1 MSPIS
6 PINLLEACA
15 VVMVG
20 ATLHGSVGFGIGAL
34 AAPFLMLIDP
44 GLVPGPLLFAAIGL
58 TVLLAR
64 RERSSIDFTG
74 MSWAVAGRVPG
85 TVLGA
90 AALALVPSG
99 QMSLMFGAVVLLAV
113 GMSAFGLRVR
123 RTNWSLLGAGAMSG
137 FMSTTAS
144 IGGPPMAILYH
155 DTPGARVRGTLS
167 SFFVVGATFSLVALV
182 AVGRFGWG
190 ELVAAVSLLPG
201 ILLGFAVSS
210 HTARLV
216 DRGYTRKAVLA
227 VSALA
232 GLSVILRELV

>member
-1 MSPIS
+1 
-6 PINLLEACA
+6 
-15 VVMVG
+15 
-20 ATLHGSVGFGIGAL
+20 
-34 AAPFLMLIDP
+34 
-44 GLVPGPLLFAAIGL
+44 
-58 TVLLAR
+58 
-64 RERSSIDFTG
+64 
-74 MSWAVAGRVPG
+74 
-85 TVLGA
+85 
-90 AALALVPSG
+90 
-99 QMSLMFGAVVLLAV
+99 AVVLLAV